1 MADLEALRAKL
12 QKLNQV
18 KTDNETMELIDVARV
33 SQRQL
38 LSGFNI
44 TEASLKI
51 FLDSN
56 GLETDPKSACRHLV
70 ITSKYV
76 GPNANMVDA
85 FLNRNIIDVPKIYD
99 DIPDNFEGE
108 DENEDK

>member
-18 KTDNETMELIDVARV
+18 KIDNETMELIEVARV

-70 ITSKYV
+70 ITNKYIA
-76 GPNANMVDA
+76 PNATMVDA
-85 FLNRNIIDVPKIYD
+85 FLNRNIIDIPQIYD
-99 DIPDNFEGE
+99 DIPDNFEE